1 MKPSQTNNQAA
12 KMRRGSGRPLKRR
25 KLRANWL
32 VLAFFVVQI
41 GFDLAHSVTAFPFVH
56 YGMYSESFPRPD
68 SILVY
73 RIAVDGVPLR
83 QADFSIYGWDMVQ
96 GPLAAE
102 SRRVGSND
110 YAFDKEKFLAGLR
123 AVHQA
128 SLYNQL
134 KPNLD
139 NRGDFASWYK
149 GYLGRLL
156 GHPVGALTIE
166 KTWWRWKDG
175 RMQLLGT
182 QNWING

>member
-1 MKPSQTNNQAA
+1 MK
-12 KMRRGSGRPLKRR
+12 
-25 KLRANWL
+25 WF

-56 YGMYSESFPRPD
+56 YGMYSEKFPRPD

-73 RIAVDGVPLR
+73 RINVDGAVLR
-83 QADFSIYGWDMVQ
+83 QADFSIYGWDMIQ
-96 GPLAAE
+96 TPLAAE
-102 SRRVGSND
+102 ARREASGD
-110 YAFDKEKFLAGLR
+110 YAFDKSQVLAGLQR
-123 AVHQA
+123 VHQA
-128 SLYNQL
+128 GLYNQL
-134 KPNLD
+134 SANLD
-139 NRGDFASWYK
+139 NHGNFVSWYK

-156 GHPVGALTIE
+156 GHSVEALSIE